1 MKPRESPSSS
11 KKETR
16 TLNRDN
22 ERTQG
27 MKMKAWSEKQNR
39 KGESVEA
46 WLELLNK
53 VMELSGSFSTFCCC

>member
-1 MKPRESPSSS
+1 MKPRESPSSGQ
-11 KKETR
+11 KETR

-27 MKMKAWSEKQNR
+27 MKMKVWSEKQNR

-53 VMELSGSFSTFCCC
+53 VIELSGSFSTFCCC